1 MFKEGGENCFN
12 PGASA
17 FEVNYRTII
26 AIWEKKRFT
35 ALTNFCGFM
44 NLPLAINVKPF
55 DDMQDKVASTYT
67 YVNNVSMENAANEFI
82 DAKGDFVEDKVSY
95 ITVSND
101 RSW

>member
-1 MFKEGGENCFN
+1 
-12 PGASA
+12 
-17 FEVNYRTII
+17 
-26 AIWEKKRFT
+26 
-35 ALTNFCGFM
+35 M

-67 YVNNVSMENAANEFI
+67 CVKNVSMENAANEFI
-82 DAKGDFVEDKVSY
+82 DAKGDFVEDKVPY